1 MERITHMEVVM
12 ITGLSGA
19 GKTKAA
25 DWFEDKGYYCIDNMP
40 PALIKNFIELAMTG
54 KRKIEKAAF
63 VVDIRGGQ
71 FFGDLKETIISLE
84 DDINIDFK
92 ILFIEASDETLIRR
106 FNEARRTHPLATS
119 LMTREAIQK
128 EREELAELRSHANY
142 VIDTSSLKVAEMN
155 SELDKLF
162 GSKTKKASFVLNL
175 MSFGYKHGMP
185 AEADWVI
192 DVRFIPNPYYVS
204 SLKRLTG
211 NNKKVSQ
218 YVMKQDITKEFVN
231 RFHEIIAR
239 LLPCYV
245 KEGKYSL
252 TIAFGCTGGQHRSVA
267 LANEFYKIFTAEGWR
282 VTLEHRE
289 L

>member
-1 MERITHMEVVM
+1 MEVVM

-40 PALIKNFIELAMTG
+40 PALIKNFIDLAMTG
-54 KRKIEKAAF
+54 KRKIQKAAF

-92 ILFIEASDETLIRR
+92 ILFIEASDEALIRR
-106 FNEARRTHPLATS
+106 FNEARRTHPLAAS
-119 LMTREAIQK
+119 LMTREAIQI
-128 EREELAELRSHANY
+128 EREELAELRSHAKY

-204 SLKRLTG
+204 SLKKLTG
-211 NNKKVSQ
+211 NNKKVAQ

>member
-1 MERITHMEVVM
+1 MEVVI

-40 PALIKNFIELAMTG
+40 PALIKNFIDLAMTG
-54 KRKIEKAAF
+54 KRKIQKAAF

-71 FFGDLKETIISLE
+71 FFGDLKEVVTALT
-84 DDINIDFK
+84 DDINVDFK
-92 ILFIEASDETLIRR
+92 ILFIEASDEALIRR
-106 FNEARRTHPLATS
+106 YNESRRSHPLS
-119 LMTREAIQK
+119 DSVITRSTIEA
-128 EREELAELRSHANY
+128 ERERLAELRSLANY

-162 GSKTKKASFVLNL
+162 ESKTKKDTFVINF

-185 AEADWVI
+185 TEADWVI

-211 NNKKVSQ
+211 NNKKVAQ
-218 YVMKQDITKEFVN
+218 YVMKQDVTKEFVN
-231 RFHEIIAR
+231 RIQEIITR
-239 LLPCYV
+239 LVPCYV

-252 TIAFGCTGGQHRSVA
+252 TVAFGCTGGQHRSVT
-267 LANEFYKIFTAEGWR
+267 LANEFYKIFTSQGWR
-282 VTLEHRE
+282 VTL
-289 L
+289 

>member
-1 MERITHMEVVM
+1 MEVVM

-40 PALIKNFIELAMTG
+40 PALIKNFIDLAMTG
-54 KRKIEKAAF
+54 KRKIQKAAF

-92 ILFIEASDETLIRR
+92 ILFIEASDEALIRR
-106 FNEARRTHPLATS
+106 FNEARRTHPLAAS
-119 LMTREAIQK
+119 LMTREAIQI

-142 VIDTSSLKVAEMN
+142 VIDTSNLKVAEMN

-204 SLKRLTG
+204 SLKKLTG

>member
-1 MERITHMEVVM
+1 MEVVI

-40 PALIKNFIELAMTG
+40 PALIKNFIDLAMTG
-54 KRKIEKAAF
+54 KRKIQKAAF

-71 FFGDLKETIISLE
+71 FFGDLKEVVTALT
-84 DDINIDFK
+84 DDINVDFK
-92 ILFIEASDETLIRR
+92 ILFIEASDEALIRR
-106 FNEARRTHPLATS
+106 YNESRRSHPLS
-119 LMTREAIQK
+119 DSVITRSTIEA
-128 EREELAELRSHANY
+128 ERERLAELRSLANY

-162 GSKTKKASFVLNL
+162 ESKTKKDTFVINF

-185 AEADWVI
+185 TEADWVI

-211 NNKKVSQ
+211 NNKKVAQ
-218 YVMKQDITKEFVN
+218 YVMKQDVTKEFVN
-231 RFHEIIAR
+231 RIQEIITR
-239 LLPCYV
+239 LVPCYV

-252 TIAFGCTGGQHRSVA
+252 AVAFGCTGGQHRSVT
-267 LANEFYKIFTAEGWR
+267 LANEFYKIFTSQGWR